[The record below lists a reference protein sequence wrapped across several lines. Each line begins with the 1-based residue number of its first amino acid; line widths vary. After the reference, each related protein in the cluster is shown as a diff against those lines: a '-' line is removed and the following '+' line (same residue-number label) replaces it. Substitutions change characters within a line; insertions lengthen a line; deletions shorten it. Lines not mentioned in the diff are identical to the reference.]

1 MPPLRLKLKE
11 DLTNLNEIA
20 KEIAGLLSRNLVGA
34 IPTET
39 FYGLAADPFSEEA
52 LQRLFLLKGR
62 PENKPILL
70 LIADLRQL
78 YDLVKEI
85 PPISKKLMEKFWPGP
100 LTIVFPAKDSLSPLL
115 TAKTNTIGVRLSS
128 STVVR
133 ELVKAFGKPVTG
145 TSANLSGQPPCKS
158 PEEVLKALPQ
168 IDFILDF
175 GVLRAKEPSTVVS
188 VVNNQLVLIREGAI
202 PFEEILVLLK
212 ESPSIPL
219 RN

>member
-11 DLTNLNEIA
+11 DLANLNEIT
-20 KEIAGLLSRNLVGA
+20 KEVANLLSKNLVGA

-39 FYGLAADPFSEEA
+39 FYGLAANPFSEEA
-52 LQRLFLLKGR
+52 LQRLVLLKGR

-70 LIADLRQL
+70 LIEDIRQL
-78 YDLVKEI
+78 YDLVKEV
-85 PPISKKLMEKFWPGP
+85 PPISKRLMEKFWPGP

-133 ELVKAFGKPVTG
+133 ELIRAFGKPITG
-145 TSANLSGQPPCKS
+145 TSANLSGHPPCKS
-158 PEEVLKALPQ
+158 PEEVLQDLPQ

-175 GVLRAKEPSTVVS
+175 GVLTAKEPSTVVS
-188 VVNNQLVLIREGAI
+188 VVRNQLVLIREGAI
-202 PFEEILVLLK
+202 PLGEILALFK
-212 ESPSIPL
+212 ESS
-219 RN
+219 